1 MILVTGATG
10 KVGSAAVRELR
21 DRGVPVRALVRD
33 PNRARPLARLGAELA
48 VGDFA
53 EPATLDGAMAGMHTL
68 VLIGPGGPPG
78 QELAAVAAA
87 VRAGVGHVVKLT
99 SQASPDSPIA
109 RQRWHAEVERGL
121 AASGLTHTLLRS
133 NAFMQ
138 NLLMLAPGIARTG
151 RFASAAGAGRIGMVD
166 ARDVGAV
173 AAVVAADPARHA
185 ARTYRLSGPELV
197 SYGDVAAVLSRILG
211 HPITFRARSREQ
223 DQAEM
228 VQAGLPAQVA
238 EMNALAVSLFAA
250 GDAEWLSPDV
260 PELLGRQARPLRQFA
275 EDHTASFS

>member
-21 DRGVPVRALVRD
+21 RRGIPVRALVRD
-33 PNRARPLARLGAELA
+33 PDRAQPLARLGADLA

-53 EPATLDGAMAGMHTL
+53 EPPTLDGAMAGVDTL
-68 VLIGPGGPPG
+68 VLVGPGGPPE

-109 RQRWHAEVERGL
+109 RQRWHAEVERDL
-121 AASGLTHTLLRS
+121 AASGLAHTLLRS

-151 RFASAAGAGRIGMVD
+151 AFASSAGAGLIGMVD

-173 AAVVAADPARHA
+173 AAEVAADPARHTG
-185 ARTYRLSGPELV
+185 RTYRLSGPQLV
-197 SYGDVAAVLSRILG
+197 SYGDVAGVLSDVLG
-211 HPITFRARSREQ
+211 RPVTFRARSREG

-228 VQAGLPAQVA
+228 IRAGLPPKVA
-238 EMNALAVSLFAA
+238 GMNALAVSLFAD

-260 PELLGRQARPLRQFA
+260 PELLGRPARSIRQFT
-275 EDHTASFS
+275 EDNAAAFS

>member
-21 DRGVPVRALVRD
+21 RRGVPVRALVRD
-33 PNRARPLARLGAELA
+33 PDRAQPLARLGAELA

-53 EPATLDGAMAGMHTL
+53 EPATLDGAMAGVDTL
-68 VLIGPGGPPG
+68 VLVGPGGPPE

-87 VRAGVGHVVKLT
+87 VRAGIGHVVKLT
-99 SQASPDSPIA
+99 SEASPDSPIA
-109 RQRWHAEVERGL
+109 RQWWHAEVERGL
-121 AASGLTHTLLRS
+121 AASGLPHTLLRS

-151 RFASAAGAGRIGMVD
+151 GFASSAGSGRIGMVD

-173 AAVVAADPARHA
+173 AAEVAADPARHTG
-185 ARTYRLSGPELV
+185 RTYRLSGPELV
-197 SYGDVAAVLSRILG
+197 SYGDVAGVLSDVLG
-211 HPITFRARSREQ
+211 RPVTFRARSREG
-223 DQAEM
+223 DRAEM
-228 VQAGLPAQVA
+228 IRAGLPPKVA
-238 EMNALAVSLFAA
+238 GMNALAVSLFAD

-260 PELLGRQARPLRQFA
+260 PELLGRPARSIRQFT
-275 EDHTASFS
+275 EDNAAAFS

>member
-1 MILVTGATG
+1 VILVTGATG

-21 DRGVPVRALVRD
+21 SRGVPVRALVRD
-33 PNRARPLARLGAELA
+33 PDRARPLARLGAELA

-53 EPATLDGAMAGMHTL
+53 EPATLDGAMAGVDTL
-68 VLIGPGGPPG
+68 VLVGPGGPPE

-121 AASGLTHTLLRS
+121 AASGLAHTLLRS

-151 RFASAAGAGRIGMVD
+151 GFASSAGAGRIGMVD

-173 AAVVAADPARHA
+173 AAAVAADPARHA
-185 ARTYRLSGPELV
+185 ARTYRLTGPQLV
-197 SYGDVAAVLSRILG
+197 SYGDVAGVLSDVLG
-211 HPITFRARSREQ
+211 RTVTFRARSREE
-223 DQAEM
+223 DRAEM
-228 VQAGLPAQVA
+228 VRAGLPAEVA
-238 EMNALAVSLFAA
+238 GMNALAVSLFAD

-260 PELLGRQARPLRQFA
+260 PELLGCPARSLRQFT
-275 EDHTASFS
+275 EDNAAAFS